1 LFFYQEKKTFFSALA
16 SSKSGWLSRSLCRRF
31 EEEEINMIIS
41 LDEMKVYMK
50 NDDGDDY
57 GFLKGPF
64 YSTPS
69 QFCVFGRNS

>member
-1 LFFYQEKKTFFSALA
+1 
-16 SSKSGWLSRSLCRRF
+16 
-31 EEEEINMIIS
+31 MIIS

-57 GFLKGPF
+57 GFLKGTF